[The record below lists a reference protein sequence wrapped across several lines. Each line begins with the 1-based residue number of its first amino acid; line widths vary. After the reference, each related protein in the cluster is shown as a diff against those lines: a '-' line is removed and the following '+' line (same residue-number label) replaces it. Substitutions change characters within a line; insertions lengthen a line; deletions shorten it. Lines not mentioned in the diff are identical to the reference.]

1 MITKNQIKYI
11 HSLGIKKFRDK
22 ERCFLA
28 EGPKVVLDLLP
39 LMECRTLFATP
50 EFINK
55 NKQKISSNVKSV
67 IEVSK
72 AELERLSLLCA
83 PRDTLALF
91 EYPNTLDNLDEMNQ
105 IANDQLCL
113 ALDGVQDPGNL
124 GTIIRIA
131 DWFGIE
137 HIFASKN
144 TVDVFS
150 PKVVQATMGA
160 IGRVHVHYIDLEN
173 FFSNMSPETPLWGT
187 FLDGKNVYQENLI
200 NKGVIVMGNEGN
212 GISPEVSKYIN
223 KRLFIPNYPTG
234 KETSESLNV
243 AVATSIICSEFR
255 RILH

>member
-1 MITKNQIKYI
+1 MITKKQVKHI
-11 HSLGIKKFRDK
+11 HSFGIKKFRDK

-39 LMECRTLFATP
+39 LMRCSALFAT
-50 EFINK
+50 EDFINK
-55 NKQKISSNVKSV
+55 NKSRIPSNVKNV

-91 EYPNTLDNLDEMNQ
+91 EYPPAFENLDEMSR

-113 ALDGVQDPGNL
+113 ALDGIQDPGNL
-124 GTIIRIA
+124 GTIVRIA
-131 DWFGIE
+131 DWFGIKY
-137 HIFASKN
+137 IFASKN
-144 TVDVFS
+144 TVDVYS

-160 IGRVHVHYIDLEN
+160 IGRVHVQYLDLED
-173 FFSNMSPETPLWGT
+173 FFSNMSPETPIWGT
-187 FLDGKNVYQENLI
+187 FLDGKNVYEENLV

-212 GISPEVSKYIN
+212 GISPGVSKYIN
-223 KRLFIPNYPTG
+223 KRLFIPNYPAG

-255 RILH
+255 RLLY